1 MTTSL
6 RDTMFDL
13 SSFAYKWFSP
23 LASRSATQKTIK
35 PFSNSE
41 GRARERGQ
49 ERWSGTGFRSIFI
62 IFLLAALA
70 STGTVVGQ
78 EASDAT
84 AIPLDDMQFRMIGP
98 FRGGRSISV
107 VGHPTDRLTFYFGST
122 GGGVWKTVDA
132 GHNWI
137 NVSDGFFA
145 TGSVG
150 AIAVAPSS
158 PETVYAGMGEHAI
171 RGNTSHGDG
180 VYRSDDGGETW
191 RHLGLKNTRQISNVI
206 VHPTN
211 PELVYVAALGHA
223 WGPNEE
229 RGIYR
234 SRDGGTTWDKVLY
247 RNEDVGAGDLEMDPS
262 DPNVLYAGMWEVR
275 RYAWGLRGAGP
286 GTGLYK
292 STDAG
297 DTWEELTNNPG
308 LPTGENRGRIGVTVS
323 GANPDRVW
331 TIIEAEDDQT
341 GVFRSDDGG
350 TTWDLT
356 SQRAELSQRPWYYH
370 RIHAHPTDPDQVYIQ
385 NTRLWHSD
393 DGGRKYTMIPTPH
406 GDSHDLWIDPEDP
419 ERMIE
424 ANDGGGNTT
433 FNGGKSWSS
442 IYNQPTAQFYHVT
455 VDNRF
460 PYRVY
465 GNQQDN
471 STLSIPSR
479 SDYGLIDETELFT
492 IGGGEDGY
500 TAVHPDDPDII
511 YSGDHHWLTRY
522 NHRTKQVKYIS
533 PWNEIHWGWGAKD
546 QKYRFQ
552 WVFPVMISP
561 HDPEVLYATSQV
573 VHRSLDRGDSW
584 EVLSPDLTRAD
595 PSTLESTPGIDDDP
609 DTGPYWGPIKRDNTG
624 IEWYATIFAFAESP
638 IQEGLFWAG
647 SDDGMV
653 HISRDGATT
662 WQNVT
667 PKGFPDF
674 TLVSIIEPSSHEPG
688 TAYLAANRYKLD
700 DLKPYLFKT
709 TDYGSN
715 WTLIVNGINAD
726 DFTRV
731 IREDPIR
738 PGLLYAGTETG
749 LHVSFNDGESW
760 RKWKANFPVVP
771 VRDMVVKNDDLV
783 IATHGRSFWIFDDLA
798 VLRQTNSGV
807 LADAVRLF
815 KPEDTVRFREGVAG
829 SPLRGQ
835 SPQGASGENP
845 PAGAVIWYYLKDP
858 GQTVN
863 LTLRDES
870 GTVVA
875 TFSSVEDPERV
886 GTPRNPPPRPIAANA
901 GLNRFVWDLRYP
913 GPLQIPGAIYRRYD
927 PIGPIASPGRYEV
940 ELQTEGFS
948 STHSFEVLVDPRLET
963 TQEEF
968 DELNGFLLTIRDEIT
983 TTHETI
989 LGIRGLRDRIE
1000 VQMEAG
1006 LGGEADKRMAEG
1018 VVRQLL
1024 IIEEKLIQF
1033 RAKATQDLINYPVRL
1048 NDKLSTLFTLV
1059 EKSDSPPAAQ
1069 DYELFDDLKRR
1080 IEGIGVELDELVEDT
1095 DWERLGMEVD

>member
-1 MTTSL
+1 MSTSL

-13 SSFAYKWFSP
+13 SNYAYKWCTP
-23 LASRSATQKTIK
+23 LVSRGATQKKIK
-35 PFSNSE
+35 PFNNSE
-41 GRARERGQ
+41 RLSRDHLQGRL
-49 ERWSGTGFRSIFI
+49 SGIGFRSTFI
-62 IFLLAALA
+62 VFLLAALA

-150 AIAVAPSS
+150 AIAVAPSR

-191 RHLGLKNTRQISNVI
+191 RHLGLKDTRQISNVI

-247 RNEDVGAGDLEMDPS
+247 MNEDVGAGDLEMDPS

-297 DTWEELTNNPG
+297 DTWDELTNNPG
-308 LPTGENRGRIGVTVS
+308 LPTGENRGRLGVTVS
-323 GANPDRVW
+323 GADPDRVW

-350 TTWDLT
+350 ATWALT

-370 RIHAHPTDPDQVYIQ
+370 RIHAHPTDPDRVYIQ

-393 DGGRKYTMIPTPH
+393 DGGRNYTMIPTPH

-424 ANDGGGNTT
+424 ANDGGGNTS

-500 TAVHPDDPDII
+500 TAVHPEDPDII

-653 HISRDGATT
+653 HISRDGAAT
-662 WQNVT
+662 WQDVT

-715 WTLIVNGINAD
+715 WTLIVNGIDAD

-731 IREDPIR
+731 IREDPKR

-749 LHVSFNDGESW
+749 LHVSFNAGESW
-760 RKWKANFPVVP
+760 RKWQANFPVVP

-798 VLRQTNSGV
+798 VLRQTNAGV
-807 LADAVRLF
+807 LPDAVRLF

-845 PAGAVIWYYLKDP
+845 PAGAVIWYYFEDP
-858 GQTVN
+858 DQTVS

-870 GTVVA
+870 GTEVA
-875 TFSSVEDPERV
+875 TFSSVEDPDRV
-886 GTPRNPPPRPIAANA
+886 GTPRNPPPGPIAANA

-927 PIGPIASPGRYEV
+927 PIGPIAAPGRYEV
-940 ELQTEGFS
+940 ELQTESFS
-948 STHSFEVLVDPRLET
+948 STQSFEVLADPRLET

-968 DELNGFLLTIRDEIT
+968 DELNGFLLAIRDGIT

-989 LGIRGLRDRIE
+989 FGIRSLRDRLE

-1006 LGGEADKRMAEG
+1006 LGSGADKRVAEG

-1080 IEGIGVELDELVEDT
+1080 IEEVGVELDELVEDT
-1095 DWERLGMEVD
+1095 DWERLGMEVN

>member
-1 MTTSL
+1 
-6 RDTMFDL
+6 
-13 SSFAYKWFSP
+13 
-23 LASRSATQKTIK
+23 
-35 PFSNSE
+35 
-41 GRARERGQ
+41 
-49 ERWSGTGFRSIFI
+49 
-62 IFLLAALA
+62 
-70 STGTVVGQ
+70 
-78 EASDAT
+78 
-84 AIPLDDMQFRMIGP
+84 
-98 FRGGRSISV
+98 
-107 VGHPTDRLTFYFGST
+107 
-122 GGGVWKTVDA
+122 
-132 GHNWI
+132 
-137 NVSDGFFA
+137 
-145 TGSVG
+145 
-150 AIAVAPSS
+150 
-158 PETVYAGMGEHAI
+158 
-171 RGNTSHGDG
+171 
-180 VYRSDDGGETW
+180 
-191 RHLGLKNTRQISNVI
+191 
-206 VHPTN
+206 
-211 PELVYVAALGHA
+211 
-223 WGPNEE
+223 
-229 RGIYR
+229 
-234 SRDGGTTWDKVLY
+234 
-247 RNEDVGAGDLEMDPS
+247 
-262 DPNVLYAGMWEVR
+262 
-275 RYAWGLRGAGP
+275 
-286 GTGLYK
+286 
-292 STDAG
+292 
-297 DTWEELTNNPG
+297 
-308 LPTGENRGRIGVTVS
+308 
-323 GANPDRVW
+323 
-331 TIIEAEDDQT
+331 
-341 GVFRSDDGG
+341 
-350 TTWDLT
+350 
-356 SQRAELSQRPWYYH
+356 
-370 RIHAHPTDPDQVYIQ
+370 
-385 NTRLWHSD
+385 
-393 DGGRKYTMIPTPH
+393 
-406 GDSHDLWIDPEDP
+406 
-419 ERMIE
+419 
-424 ANDGGGNTT
+424 
-433 FNGGKSWSS
+433 
-442 IYNQPTAQFYHVT
+442 TAQFYHVT

-500 TAVHPDDPDII
+500 TAVHPEDPDII

-595 PSTLESTPGIDDDP
+595 PATLESTPGIDDDP

-653 HISRDGATT
+653 HISRDGAAT
-662 WQNVT
+662 WQDVT

-709 TDYGSN
+709 TDYGAN
-715 WTLIVNGINAD
+715 WNLIVNGIDAD

-731 IREDPIR
+731 IREDPKR

-760 RKWKANFPVVP
+760 RKWQANFPVVP

-783 IATHGRSFWIFDDLA
+783 IATHGRSFWVFDDLA

-845 PAGAVIWYYLKDP
+845 PAGAVIWYYLEEP
-858 GQTVN
+858 NQTVN

-870 GTVVA
+870 GTEVA
-875 TFSSVEDPERV
+875 TFSSVEDPDRV
-886 GTPRNPPPRPIAANA
+886 GTPRNPPPGPISSDA

-927 PIGPIASPGRYEV
+927 PIGPIAAPGRYEV
-940 ELQTEGFS
+940 ELQTAGFS
-948 STHSFEVLVDPRLET
+948 STQSFEVLADPRLET
-963 TQEEF
+963 TEEEF
-968 DELNGFLLTIRDEIT
+968 DELNGFLLAIRDGIT

-989 LGIRGLRDRIE
+989 FAIRSLRGRLVVRMESGLASESDRR
-1000 VQMEAG
+1000 V
-1006 LGGEADKRMAEG
+1006 AEG
-1018 VVRQLL
+1018 VVRQLY

-1080 IEGIGVELDELVEDT
+1080 IAEVGVELDDLVEDT
-1095 DWERLGMEVD
+1095 DWERLGMEVN